1 MSRSRQD
8 VEARVEGPSRQRDVD
23 GALVGVHR
31 GDQAFRALDARG
43 LEHLLARGVALDVQ
57 LLLLVESLEGLLA
70 ALDDDVRHVVL
81 LELDHDLGPDASVA
95 ANDEVV
101 AKFLQP
107 ALHLALSPEDAE
119 AVLGERLGEHAESEQ
134 HRTDTEDD
142 QDGREGASGRGLRVK
157 LAVADR
163 ADRDD
168 RHVER
173 VEQVPAVDEH
183 VAGDPDHDYDGEQS
197 RRKPEAAERVRDG
210 PPAHIFFWRRFSIR
224 STARQCAG
232 ATHVRVKVAMA
243 SAASSGLRCGR
254 TESTERLMPAT
265 ATGGAEAICRATS
278 PRRASKCSLA
288 TTSSTR
294 PASSASAAVST
305 RAVSS
310 MCRAWPRPT
319 SAASLS
325 EAPHAGM
332 SPSETCVKP
341 MRACSASTRKS
352 QASASSA
359 PPPNASPL
367 TPAITGTFDA
377 AMRSRVDRMR
387 RAIAAASLSERMRSS
402 SLRSPPAQKALSP
415 SPRMTTTR
423 VRCTRAA
430 SSASSSSAIVRRASA
445 LRAPGRSIEMTAT
458 PRSRSSRRSRNLA
471 SAAWSLQAWLGHLA
485 EVEHL
490 VERGLR
496 HAAPPREL
504 ADRAAGADGFLG
516 DLRGLVVP
524 DDGIQR
530 RREHGAALHEL
541 GAAIGR
547 RQALDAAL
555 GEVFRGSGQ
564 QRDRLEG
571 GHAGHRHHDVEL
583 EQAARLAARHDG
595 EVVAVDA
602 RDDHRQRL
610 DDHGVHLAGHD
621 AGAPLRLRQPQLAEA
636 GDRTRAHE
644 PDVRAD
650 LP

>member
-70 ALDDDVRHVVL
+70 ALDDHVGDVVL
-81 LELDHDLGPDASVA
+81 LELDHDLGPDAAVA

-119 AVLGERLGEHAESEQ
+119 AVLGERLGEHAESEE
-134 HRTDTEDD
+134 HRTDTEHD
-142 QDGREGASGRGLRVK
+142 QEGREDSACRRLRVN
-157 LAVADR
+157 LAVADG
-163 ADRDD
+163 ADGDD
-168 RHVER
+168 RHVVG
-173 VEQVPAVDEH
+173 VEQVPAVDQH
-183 VAGDPDHDYDGEQS
+183 VARDPDCDHHREQD
-197 RRKPEAAERVRDG
+197 RRQPEAQQRVGDV
-210 PPAHIFFWRRFSIR
+210 PAIHSLALRRFSMR

-232 ATHVRVKVAMA
+232 ATHVRVNVAIA

-278 PRRASKCSLA
+278 PRRASKRSVA

-294 PASSASAAVST
+294 PAACASAAVST
-305 RAVSS
+305 PPVSS
-310 MCRAWPRPT
+310 MCRALPRPT

-325 EAPHAGM
+325 DAPQAGIR
-332 SPSETCVKP
+332 PSKTCVKP
-341 MRACSASTRKS
+341 MRACSAATRKS

-367 TPAITGTFDA
+367 RPAMTGTFDA
-377 AMRSRVDRMR
+377 AMRSSVDRMR

-423 VRCTRAA
+423 ARCTRAA

-445 LRAPGRSIEMTAT
+445 LRAPGRAIEMTAT
-458 PRSRSSRRSRNLA
+458 PRSRSSRRSRKLA

-485 EVEHL
+485 EVEHF
-490 VERGLR
+490 VQRGLR

-541 GAAIGR
+541 GA
-547 RQALDAAL
+547 
-555 GEVFRGSGQ
+555 
-564 QRDRLEG
+564 
-571 GHAGHRHHDVEL
+571 
-583 EQAARLAARHDG
+583 
-595 EVVAVDA
+595 
-602 RDDHRQRL
+602 
-610 DDHGVHLAGHD
+610 
-621 AGAPLRLRQPQLAEA
+621 
-636 GDRTRAHE
+636 
-644 PDVRAD
+644 
-650 LP
+650 